1 MFELKRY
8 AYINARLRARLSNLL
23 TDDFYNRLADCDSL
37 FAAMALLKNTKYDFL
52 LAIYEDTGDVRA
64 CENALYKREVDI
76 YRDLSKKVE
85 ESLKPFLHKL
95 TQFYE
100 VDNLK
105 NLLRLWFDHKVR
117 GRDINAYTGYLF
129 REKIEHVLPM
139 DGIINAD
146 DMTEIISLLIDTP
159 YMVPVAKGASES
171 LKRDSLFPIELELD
185 KAYYESLWESIE
197 TLPKKDRP
205 PAKEAIGAS
214 IDLINLNTIVRLKH
228 YFELDSSKI
237 LDALIAGGNRLNRNG
252 LAKYLEGK
260 ELDHHA
266 LLRKNFPEYA
276 ALISSDST
284 SARDSLTFME
294 TGL

>member
-1 MFELKRY
+1 
-8 AYINARLRARLSNLL
+8 
-23 TDDFYNRLADCDSL
+23 
-37 FAAMALLKNTKYDFL
+37 
-52 LAIYEDTGDVRA
+52 
-64 CENALYKREVDI
+64 
-76 YRDLSKKVE
+76 
-85 ESLKPFLHKL
+85 
-95 TQFYE
+95 
-100 VDNLK
+100 
-105 NLLRLWFDHKVR
+105 
-117 GRDINAYTGYLF
+117 
-129 REKIEHVLPM
+129 
-139 DGIINAD
+139 
-146 DMTEIISLLIDTP
+146 
-159 YMVPVAKGASES
+159 MVPVAKGASES

-294 TGL
+294 TAYETVMDGESRKALRGYPFSIGVILAYVHFSKKEINRLMLILNAKYYRLSSERVRGML